1 MDGPALAFTSV
12 GLRLGDN
19 RTPVLDAI
27 DWQVDRGQRWAI
39 LGPNGSGK
47 TSLVRL
53 AGAWLH
59 PTNGVVE
66 VLGQRLG
73 RVDVRELRKR
83 IGFSSGALE
92 ALLRPGVTAEEVVLS
107 GRHAALETWWHT
119 YTDQDRARARALLEQ
134 MGCGHLAGR
143 PISTGSDG
151 ERKRIQLARTLVVDP
166 ELLLLDEPAAG
177 LDLGGREELVER
189 LGALAADPQ
198 APPTVLVTHHV
209 EEIPQAF
216 THALLLREGRVVASG
231 PLEEA
236 LTSDT
241 LSAAFELPVALQRLN
256 GRWLAFRR

>member
-1 MDGPALAFTSV
+1 VDGPALTFTGV
-12 GLRLGDN
+12 GLRLGDG
-19 RTPVLDAI
+19 PVLVLDAVH
-27 DWQVDRGQRWAI
+27 WQVEQGQRWAI

-59 PTNGVVE
+59 PTTGDVE
-66 VLGQRLG
+66 VLGRRLG
-73 RVDVRELRKR
+73 RVDVRELRTR

-107 GRHAALETWWHT
+107 GRNAALETWWHR
-119 YTDQDRARARALLEQ
+119 YTDEERSRARALLEQ
-134 MGCGHLAGR
+134 MGCGHVADR
-143 PISTGSDG
+143 PIATASDG
-151 ERKRIQLARTLVVDP
+151 ERKRIQLARTLIVDP

-189 LGALAADPQ
+189 LGALAADPE

-209 EEIPQAF
+209 EEIPPGF
-216 THALLLREGRVVASG
+216 THALLLRGGRVVAAG
-231 PLEEA
+231 PLDEA
-236 LTSDT
+236 LTSET
-241 LSAAFELPVALQRLN
+241 LSAAFALPIGLERLN